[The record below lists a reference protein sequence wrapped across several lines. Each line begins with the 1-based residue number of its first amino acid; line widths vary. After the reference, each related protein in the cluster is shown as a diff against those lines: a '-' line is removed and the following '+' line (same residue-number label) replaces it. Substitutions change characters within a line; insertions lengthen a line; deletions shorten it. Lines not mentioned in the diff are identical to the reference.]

1 MPKTYN
7 ETRYN
12 YTYIDEKGATE
23 DRENVKESV
32 FEKHKKELETAKLPE
47 PQVTKAQSFTYH
59 EAETLADIPSLI
71 PDEAVAVD
79 IFNRGAVLKQQ
90 SEIRGFM
97 LDANEAATEGAYD
110 LQEALASKTERRVAD
125 PRSKAI
131 KALAG
136 LSKEDLL
143 AVLAQFEA
151 PVAA

>member
-32 FEKHKKELETAKLPE
+32 FEKHKKELAEAKLPE
-47 PQVTKAQSFTYH
+47 PQVTKAQTFTYH
-59 EAETLADIPSLI
+59 EAEAVADIPAMI

-90 SEIRGFM
+90 SEIRAFM
-97 LDANEAATEGAYD
+97 IGEDAPTEGVYD
-110 LQEALASKTERRVAD
+110 LAEALAAKTERRVAD

-151 PVAA
+151 APAA